1 LRVRTAFLV
10 VLAALGVALAGCA
23 GGARKTGKPPAVT
36 VPADHAGRALAALAS
51 RVEAALP
58 GCPVTTT
65 DGAVRVAVP
74 AGRLFEA
81 DSAALRTDD
90 DAVLGRLM
98 HVLRSCHG
106 CAVELVGHTDA
117 IGPAA
122 ANLKFSSERAAGLAA
137 WMQAAG
143 VAAARL
149 HARGAGEAEPVAGEA
164 TPADRQANRRIEI
177 IIRP

>member
-1 LRVRTAFLV
+1 MRLRIAFLL
-10 VLAALGVALAGCA
+10 VLATLGVALAGCA
-23 GGARKTGKPPAVT
+23 GHARREGKPAAAVP
-36 VPADHAGRALAALAS
+36 VDHAGRALAELVA
-51 RVEAALP
+51 RVGAALP
-58 GCPVTTT
+58 GCPVSVA
-65 DGAVRVAVP
+65 DGAVRVTVP
-74 AGRLFEA
+74 AGHLFEPDSTVLRA
-81 DSAALRTDD
+81 DGS
-90 DAVLGRLM
+90 AVLGKLV

-122 ANLKFSSERAAGLAA
+122 ANLRFSSERAATLTT

-149 HARGAGEAEPVAGEA
+149 HARGAGESEPVAGEA